1 MLTIIAIIAY
11 SSAIL
16 PNNTVHAFQLQSPSS
31 FIISTQQY
39 RSREP
44 SSFKFHPTQLHLAA
58 IPPEDIS
65 DQSFDLA
72 VIGAGPVGV
81 SAALQAARAPHNKN
95 VILIDAPRASGAL
108 MNEANGEDLSIGG
121 PTGLFSKA
129 LRDAGKKIS
138 VSSLKGMGLR
148 DDSIWNEIVA
158 SCVELASFNARD
170 TVRQLE
176 YAGVTY
182 VQGYAAFAD
191 SGGSSSLFITSEDNS
206 ISTLNADNIL
216 IATGSTPF
224 RPGGIPFDGKRVF
237 DSDSINTLSR
247 LPKSVAIT
255 GSGIIAI
262 EFAKIFKN
270 LGSDV
275 TLIIRDNIPR
285 NALMK
290 IGLDKDISATL
301 VADLARS
308 GIKIERGAQ
317 VKKFIVPRGN
327 DLAPITL
334 DLEGRGGA
342 TRPTGAATNL
352 KCDIYVAA
360 VGRKPNTANLNLAA
374 AGIKIDPYG
383 GIEVDSELKTT
394 ANGGNVYA
402 AGDVLGRPF
411 LASTGMAQGAAAITS
426 MFKEDFVQSGN
437 GDDDNEDSD
446 SKSDGAQCEVGE
458 LCMAGEKFDPKSLAS
473 NPFAFPVGVW
483 SSPEAAYYGLST
495 QQCQEM
501 GINAGEGV
509 ALYAECLRG
518 LVFSPNG
525 LLKIVF
531 DKENGQIMGVHICG
545 DDACEL
551 IHYGMELVK
560 AERTIDDVLSNLY
573 SAVTFHE
580 MYRIAAMAAVDEAGA
595 RKRRAAAGKALTAR
609 NRGLAEN

>member
-1 MLTIIAIIAY
+1 
-11 SSAIL
+11 
-16 PNNTVHAFQLQSPSS
+16 
-31 FIISTQQY
+31 
-39 RSREP
+39 
-44 SSFKFHPTQLHLAA
+44 
-58 IPPEDIS
+58 
-65 DQSFDLA
+65 
-72 VIGAGPVGV
+72 
-81 SAALQAARAPHNKN
+81 
-95 VILIDAPRASGAL
+95 
-108 MNEANGEDLSIGG
+108 MNEETGEDLSIGG

-129 LRDAGKKIS
+129 LRDTGKRIS

-148 DDSIWNEIVA
+148 DDSVWNEIVT

-170 TVRQLE
+170 TIRQLE

-191 SGGSSSLFITSEDNS
+191 SGGSSLFITSDDNS
-206 ISTLNADNIL
+206 ITTLNADKIL

-237 DSDSINTLSR
+237 DSDSINTLSY

-275 TLIIRDNIPR
+275 TLIIRDKIPR

-290 IGLDKDISATL
+290 IGLDKDIAATL

-308 GIKIERGAQ
+308 GIKVERGAQ
-317 VKKFIVPRGN
+317 VKKFHIPRKN
-327 DLAPITL
+327 DRAPIQ
-334 DLEGRGGA
+334 LELEAKGGGE
-342 TRPTGAATNL
+342 RPTGATTTL
-352 KCDIYVAA
+352 KCDIYLAA
-360 VGRKPNTANLNLAA
+360 VGRKPNTASLNLQA
-374 AGIKIDPYG
+374 AGIQADSYG
-383 GIEVDSELKTT
+383 GIETDMNLKAT
-394 ANGGNVYA
+394 ASGGNVYA

-411 LASTGMAQGAAAITS
+411 LASTGMAQGAAAIQS
-426 MFKEDFVQSGN
+426 MFA
-437 GDDDNEDSD
+437 EDSMNVITPAAQEGD
-446 SKSDGAQCEVGE
+446 STNDGTCEVGE
-458 LCMAGEKFDPKSLAS
+458 LCMAGENFDPKSLAS

-483 SSPEAAYYGLST
+483 SSPEASYYGLSS
-495 QQCQEM
+495 QQCEEM
-501 GINAGEGV
+501 GITAGEGV

-525 LLKIVF
+525 LLKLVY
-531 DKENGQIMGVHICG
+531 DKSNGRIMGVHICG

-560 AERTIDDVLSNLY
+560 AKRTIDDVLSNLY

-595 RKRRAAAGKALTAR
+595 RQRRRAAGRALATR
-609 NRGLAEN
+609 NKGIAPE

>member
-1 MLTIIAIIAY
+1 MKSISTLASIAILF
-11 SSAIL
+11 S
-16 PNNTVHAFQLQSPSS
+16 TTHAFQPHPQSIITRHHRSS
-31 FIISTQQY
+31 
-39 RSREP
+39 
-44 SSFKFHPTQLHLAA
+44 PTTSQLSAA

-65 DQSFDLA
+65 DKPYDLA

-81 SAALQAARAPHNKN
+81 SAALLAARSPHNKK

-108 MNEANGEDLSIGG
+108 MNEETGEDLSIGG

-129 LRDAGKKIS
+129 LRDTGKRIS

-148 DDSIWNEIVA
+148 DDSVWNEIVT
-158 SCVELASFNARD
+158 SCVELASYNAKD
-170 TVRQLE
+170 TIRQLE

-182 VQGYAAFAD
+182 VQGYATFAD
-191 SGGSSSLFITSEDNS
+191 GGGSSQLFITADDNS
-206 ISTLNADNIL
+206 ITTLDADKIL

-237 DSDSINTLSR
+237 DSDSINTLAY

-275 TLIIRDNIPR
+275 TLIIRDKIPR

-290 IGLDKDISATL
+290 IGLDKDIAATL

-308 GIKIERGAQ
+308 GIKVERGAQ
-317 VKKFIVPRGN
+317 VKKFHVPRKN
-327 DLAPITL
+327 DQAPIQ
-334 DLEGRGGA
+334 LELEAKGGGERG
-342 TRPTGAATNL
+342 TNNAKDI

-360 VGRKPNTANLNLAA
+360 VGRKPNTAGLNLQA
-374 AGIKIDPYG
+374 AGIQTDSYG
-383 GIEVDSELKTT
+383 GIETDMNLKST
-394 ANGGNVYA
+394 ASGGNVYA

-411 LASTGMAQGAAAITS
+411 LASTGMAQGVAAIQS
-426 MFKEDFVQSGN
+426 MFAEEVAEEENDVDGEEPAEESEG
-437 GDDDNEDSD
+437 GD
-446 SKSDGAQCEVGE
+446 CEVGE
-458 LCMAGEKFDPKSLAS
+458 LCMSGEKFDPKSLAS

-483 SSPEAAYYGLST
+483 SSPEASYYGLSV
-495 QQCQEM
+495 QQCEEM

-525 LLKIVF
+525 LLKLVY
-531 DKENGQIMGVHICG
+531 DKSNGLIMGVHICG

-560 AERTIDDVLSNLY
+560 AKRTIEDVLNNLY

-580 MYRIAAMAAVDEAGA
+580 MYRTD
-595 RKRRAAAGKALTAR
+595 RKSVV
-609 NRGLAEN
+609 